1 MEKAFAYYRYSSHNQ
16 DDGNSINAQRQAVQ
30 QFAKENKIKIIQD
43 YIDKAKTGTNTNR
56 EGYQKM
62 LAELSDHPE
71 VKTILVHVLDRMH
84 RNTREQLNMIYEL
97 KAIPHKDCASDA
109 KSDFSLDCTKSM
121 QAYWRMSKRFC
132 AR

>member
-1 MEKAFAYYRYSSHNQ
+1 MNILVLNGSPRQNGNTAKMVTAFCEGAESSNH
-16 DDGNSINAQRQAVQ
+16 
-30 QFAKENKIKIIQD
+30 
-43 YIDKAKTGTNTNR
+43 T
-56 EGYQKM
+56 
-62 LAELSDHPE
+62 
-71 VKTILVHVLDRMH
+71 VKTVNVCK
-84 RNTREQLNMIYEL
+84 LNVKGCLACEYCHSKGNGKCIQKDDMQDIYSLL

>member
-1 MEKAFAYYRYSSHNQ
+1 MEV
-16 DDGNSINAQRQAVQ
+16 IAV
-30 QFAKENKIKIIQD
+30 
-43 YIDKAKTGTNTNR
+43 
-56 EGYQKM
+56 
-62 LAELSDHPE
+62 
-71 VKTILVHVLDRMH
+71 TIR
-84 RNTREQLNMIYEL
+84 I

>member
-1 MEKAFAYYRYSSHNQ
+1 MNTTFKTYPMLFLIGALCYSLIELVYRGHTHWTMAATGGVVLCVLCSIHLRLPDIYLYEKCLLGTMFITSLEFTEGVILNRILGLRIWDYS
-16 DDGNSINAQRQAVQ
+16 DAP
-30 QFAKENKIKIIQD
+30 F
-43 YIDKAKTGTNTNR
+43 
-56 EGYQKM
+56 
-62 LAELSDHPE
+62 
-71 VKTILVHVLDRMH
+71 
-84 RNTREQLNMIYEL
+84 